1 MTREEF
7 YQKYKRCTIDFDNN
21 RTYLQY
27 CNLIK
32 LFESEEFKNKTGKKW
47 EIDNLTSNKEGNYI
61 SVVIIESSLINDIA
75 LDLDKYHFTFSE
87 FMEDYFRISLQKII
101 FKIDDYSNLNEKLE
115 NYILEINNYQLN
127 INDFVIKAYCNKET
141 LINISRVVYS
151 YLNTLPS
158 IYENK
163 FQLKEYICKNG
174 TKISIN
180 IDELVAK
187 DTLIIKY

>member
-1 MTREEF
+1 MTF
-7 YQKYKRCTIDFDNN
+7 DFDNN

-61 SVVIIESSLINDIA
+61 SVVIIESSLINDIV

-115 NYILEINNYQLN
+115 NYMLEINNFQLN
-127 INDFVIKAYCNKET
+127 IDDFIIEAYCNKET
-141 LINISRVVYS
+141 LINISKAVYS

>member
-1 MTREEF
+1 M
-7 YQKYKRCTIDFDNN
+7 
-21 RTYLQY
+21 
-27 CNLIK
+27 
-32 LFESEEFKNKTGKKW
+32 
-47 EIDNLTSNKEGNYI
+47 
-61 SVVIIESSLINDIA
+61 
-75 LDLDKYHFTFSE
+75 DLDKYHFTFSE

-115 NYILEINNYQLN
+115 NYMLEINNFKLN
-127 INDFVIKAYCNKET
+127 IDDFIIEAYCNKET
-141 LINISRVVYS
+141 LINISKAVYS